1 MYKPFQKYKTAS
13 FYYISIISSI
23 CSMLHRFLNFRFH
36 TSFLHMIFSGS
47 KDILLT
53 EEFLQN
59 HPIKVAN
66 THPSFQP
73 I

>member
-1 MYKPFQKYKTAS
+1 
-13 FYYISIISSI
+13 
-23 CSMLHRFLNFRFH
+23 MLHRFLNFSFH
-36 TSFLHMIFSGS
+36 ISFLHMIFSGS